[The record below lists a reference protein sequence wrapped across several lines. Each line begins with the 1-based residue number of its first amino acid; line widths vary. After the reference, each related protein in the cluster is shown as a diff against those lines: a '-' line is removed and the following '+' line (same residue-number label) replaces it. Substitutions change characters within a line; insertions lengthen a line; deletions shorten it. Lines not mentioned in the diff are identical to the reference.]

1 LWYNLPVER
10 LGSILR
16 GGDFG
21 PSKHIKHE
29 FQDFG
34 YRLATTLDDL
44 EHRSLYMRE
53 PRGRLESALSF
64 VKDASNLDGEK
75 SKAKLFMWKL
85 KKLRDEEKDNPG
97 A

>member
-1 LWYNLPVER
+1 MEK
-10 LGSILR
+10 LGSILK

-21 PSKHIKHE
+21 PSKHMKHE

-34 YRLATTLDDL
+34 YRLATTLGDL
-44 EHRSLYMRE
+44 EHRSLYMRLAKRE
-53 PRGRLESALSF
+53 PRGRLERALSF

-85 KKLRDEEKDNPG
+85 KQLRDGDRSG
-97 A
+97 Q